1 MPIELKRRYRGLK
14 RLLRIRGIKPLFTSY
29 FTLIKARP
37 WLITITLLTIVL
49 AHMAYV
55 AEATGSL
62 SVTYTINYVNYYTSS
77 GVKSYINYGIN
88 LINENSSAINVV
100 VGFRLPP
107 YSSIL
112 YASSGYLM
120 SGDEV
125 YWDVKINPFETVSL
139 NVEFQNPLVNGYVIN
154 FKYLINGS
162 TTPSQVING
171 SPGVKLIMLINASNL
186 LGLPL
191 TYNAYIP
198 LQNGINYYYS
208 TPPTGLVSIGTGEYT
223 YWSGELP
230 RNGSIGLNVTF
241 IIANSGNWSAINL
254 GSLTFTSSI
263 DLYYYLNY
271 LKLTIGQLNNTLA
284 EFSNIPYVRPISSNA
299 TILLNDLY
307 QLSYLLNTTATLYR
321 QSAYYMNSTRV
332 IESLLLLQVY
342 EVNYALKAEYGVLSK
357 LNYTIP
363 MVSYSL
369 KQIMSNLTQ
378 LNNEIIN
385 LQYEVISDVVY
396 AYGEIK
402 QYNVTLMELIPIL
415 NATNTTLAGYY
426 QYLGYVQGNLTKL
439 YNEVN
444 SLNINSE
451 VKASILGELGKLIK
465 DVDAMR
471 ATVLRLEG
479 YVSGAEM
486 GVLMASRQLSELAYQ
501 LNTRGTAIVIA
512 LTNISNTLVR
522 TNQSV
527 YSLYIALNYL
537 GNVLNSTTSTLN
549 TTLSRLNMALAVPT
563 SLYGNLTNIT
573 NGLIQ
578 TSSQLQN
585 ASAKLMSMYFNLT
598 GQYLLFSLAINQSI
612 EYQKVNL
619 INELDTYETYY
630 EVAKSTYNQYLSNLI
645 INSSSSY
652 TVDIV
657 VEQTSEVNLP
667 IILNI
672 KYISSVLS
680 NITSINTDAG
690 GGGGSIRGISR
701 GAYGLLIVVLALT
714 LGLILNK
721 RKYIINNIF
730 N

>member
-1 MPIELKRRYRGLK
+1 M
-14 RLLRIRGIKPLFTSY
+14 RIRGINAPLIN
-29 FTLIKARP
+29 LPLLKRKP
-37 WLITITLLTIVL
+37 WLIIIALLTIVFIQVT
-49 AHMAYV
+49 HV
-55 AEATGSL
+55 AEATASL
-62 SVTYTINYVNYYTSS
+62 SITYTINYINYYTSN
-77 GVKSYINYGIN
+77 GVKTYINYGIS
-88 LINENSSAINVV
+88 LINENSSVINAV

-112 YASSGYLM
+112 YASSGYM
-120 SGDEV
+120 VNGNEV
-125 YWDVKINPFETVSL
+125 YWDVTINPFETMSL
-139 NVEFQNPLVNGYVIN
+139 NVEFQNPLVNNYVVG
-154 FKYLINGS
+154 FRYLINGS
-162 TTPSQVING
+162 TTPGQVING
-171 SPGVKLIMLINASNL
+171 SSGIKLIMLVNASNI

-208 TPPTGLVSIGTGEYT
+208 TPPTGIVSIGTGDYT

-230 RNGSIGLNVTF
+230 INGSVGLNVTF
-241 IIANSGNWSAINL
+241 IIANSGNWSALNL

-263 DLYYYLNY
+263 DLSYYLNY
-271 LKLTIGQLNNTLA
+271 LKLTIGQLNNTLM
-284 EFSNIPYVRPISSNA
+284 EFSNISYIKPISGNA

-307 QLSYLLNTTATLYR
+307 QLSYLLNTTAALYR
-321 QSAYYMNSTRV
+321 QSAYYMNTTRV
-332 IESLLLLQVY
+332 IESLLLLQVN
-342 EVNYALKAEYGVLSK
+342 EVDYALRAEYGVLSR

-385 LQYEVISDVVY
+385 LQYQVISDVVY
-396 AYGEIK
+396 AYGEIE
-402 QYNVTLMELIPIL
+402 QYNVTLMEIIPIL

-426 QYLGYVQGNLTKL
+426 QYLGYVQDNLTKL
-439 YNEVN
+439 YSEVN
-444 SLNINSE
+444 SLNINGE
-451 VKASILGELGKLIK
+451 VKSSILNSLSRLIK
-465 DVDAMR
+465 DVEVMR

-479 YVSGAEM
+479 YVNGAEM

-501 LNTRGTAIVIA
+501 LNTRGTALVIA
-512 LTNISNTLVR
+512 LTNISNTLVK

-549 TTLSRLNMALAVPT
+549 TTLGRLNAALAVPA

-573 NGLIQ
+573 SGLIQ

-585 ASAKLMSMYFNLT
+585 ASARLMRMYFNLT

-612 EYQKVNL
+612 AYQRANIV
-619 INELDTYETYY
+619 NELNTYEAYY
-630 EVAKSTYNQYLSNLI
+630 GVAKGIYNQYLSNLI
-645 INSSSSY
+645 INSSSY
-652 TVDIV
+652 TVDVV
-657 VEQTSEVNLP
+657 VEQTNEVNLP
-667 IILNI
+667 IVLNTR
-672 KYISSVLS
+672 YISSVLS
-680 NITSINTDAG
+680 NITIIKAKPDAG
-690 GGGGSIRGISR
+690 GSVNGISK
-701 GAYGLLIVVLALT
+701 GAYGLLIIALALT

-721 RKYIINNIF
+721 RKYIANNII

>member
-1 MPIELKRRYRGLK
+1 ME
-14 RLLRIRGIKPLFTSY
+14 IRDIKPLFIN
-29 FTLIKARP
+29 LPLLRRKP
-37 WLITITLLTIVL
+37 WLITALLIMVL
-49 AHMAYV
+49 AYITHA
-55 AEATGSL
+55 AEANASL
-62 SVTYTINYVNYYTSS
+62 SVTYTINYINYYTSS
-77 GVKSYINYGIN
+77 GVKSYINYGVN
-88 LINENSSAINVV
+88 LINENSSVINVI

-120 SGDEV
+120 KGDEV
-125 YWDVKINPFETVSL
+125 YWNIAVNPFETISL
-139 NVEFQNPLVNGYVIN
+139 NVEFQNPLVNNYIMN

-171 SPGVKLIMLINASNL
+171 SSGVKLIMLINASNI

-191 TYNAYIP
+191 TYNAYTP

-208 TPPTGLVSIGTGEYT
+208 KPPTGIVSIGTGDYT

-230 RNGSIGLNVTF
+230 NNGSIALNITF
-241 IIANSGNWSAINL
+241 IVANSGNWSAIDL
-254 GSLTFTSSI
+254 GSLILTSSI
-263 DLYYYLNY
+263 DLYYYMNY
-271 LKLTIGQLNNTLA
+271 LKLTIGQLNNTLT
-284 EFSNIPYVRPISSNA
+284 EFNNIPYIRPISSNA

-307 QLSYLLNTTATLYR
+307 RLSYLLNTTAALYR

-342 EVNYALKAEYGVLSK
+342 EVNYALRAEYGVLSK

-385 LQYEVISDVVY
+385 LQYQVISDVVY
-396 AYGEIK
+396 AYGEIE
-402 QYNVTLMELIPIL
+402 QYNVTLMEIIPIL
-415 NATNTTLAGYY
+415 NATNTTLTEYY
-426 QYLGYVQGNLTKL
+426 QYLGYVQDNLTKL

-444 SLNINSE
+444 SLSINGE
-451 VKASILGELGKLIK
+451 VKSSILNELSKLIK
-465 DVDAMR
+465 DVEVMR
-471 ATVLRLEG
+471 ATVLKLEG
-479 YVSGAEM
+479 YVNGAEM

-501 LNTRGTAIVIA
+501 LNTRGTALVIA
-512 LTNISNTLVR
+512 LTNISNTLVK

-537 GNVLNSTTSTLN
+537 SNVLNSTTGTLN
-549 TTLSRLNMALAVPT
+549 TTLGRLNLALAVPT

-573 NGLIQ
+573 SGLIQ

-585 ASAKLMSMYFNLT
+585 ASARLMSMYFNLT

-612 EYQKVNL
+612 AYQRANIV
-619 INELDTYETYY
+619 NELNTYEAYY
-630 EVAKSTYNQYLSNLI
+630 GVAKGTYNQYLSNLI
-645 INSSSSY
+645 INSSSPY
-652 TVDIV
+652 VVDIV

-667 IILNI
+667 IVLNTR
-672 KYISSVLS
+672 YISSVLS
-680 NITSINTDAG
+680 NITSIKANNGEG
-690 GGGGSIRGISR
+690 GATRGINR
-701 GAYGLLIVVLALT
+701 GAYGLLIITLALA

-721 RKYIINNIF
+721 RKYVINNII
-730 N
+730 NHP